1 MRLVWDNMPKQA
13 SIHVL
18 WNCMQLREL
27 PVSQA
32 PSACMP
38 ATASGSHEVTLKD
51 FQSCFAAGRTSSGR
65 SRTMK
70 TTGSASARA
79 AAAAAAAE
87 AAAEARRRGDRG
99 MHRDGCHRWSS
110 LVPTVLLQKR
120 GLLADCK

>member
-1 MRLVWDNMPKQA
+1 
-13 SIHVL
+13 
-18 WNCMQLREL
+18 
-27 PVSQA
+27 
-32 PSACMP
+32 
-38 ATASGSHEVTLKD
+38 
-51 FQSCFAAGRTSSGR
+51 
-65 SRTMK
+65 MK